1 MVVPGPAAF
10 SSRTCSPAP
19 DQRPAGH
26 WRRDGRINRVG
37 HTYALPVIKL
47 LFATA
52 RTCAYPGSA
61 TPLVFIDED
70 RDVREVAVQI
80 AHIRSPKPDGP
91 RYDTGFPPD
100 QLNSDGNLLLLC
112 GVHHHPVDRN
122 GSKYTTAELLEWK
135 RAQATEGGGFSVQDD
150 NITELVARLES
161 SLDELV
167 QATRLQMRARLVGGR
182 LGYPTTPT
190 VVLLP
195 LEGLEEAERKGGHL
209 YRPGRL
215 IGVEVENR
223 GPVGAEVRA
232 AGIDIDHGPAQG
244 SLEVRLRDQPPHAM
258 AVPLPGRGTL
268 QPGLVRDRAAHPG
281 VHGHALSQPQARPA
295 AVPGLGRTRERRP
308 PSRRMDRP
316 G

>member
-1 MVVPGPAAF
+1 M
-10 SSRTCSPAP
+10 
-19 DQRPAGH
+19 
-26 WRRDGRINRVG
+26 G

-52 RTCAYPGSA
+52 RTCAYPSCA
-61 TPLVFIDED
+61 TLLVFIDED

-91 RYDTGFPPD
+91 RYDPGFPPD

-112 GVHHHPVDRN
+112 GVHHHPVDQN

-135 RAQATEGGGFSVQDD
+135 RAQTAEGGGSTVQDD
-150 NITELVARLES
+150 DITELVAWLES

-167 QATRLQMRARLVGGR
+167 QATRLQVRARLVGGR
-182 LGYPTTPT
+182 IGYPTTPT

-209 YRPGRL
+209 FRPGRL
-215 IGVEVENR
+215 TGVEVENR

-244 SLEVRLRDQPPHAM
+244 PWKYHYMANYLTPWQFPCRVEGHSSREWFETEERIRGFTDMLYRD
-258 AVPLPGRGTL
+258 R
-268 QPGLVRDRAAHPG
+268 GLV
-281 VHGHALSQPQARPA
+281 PQRF
-295 AVPGLGRTRERRP
+295 
-308 PSRRMDRP
+308 RP
-316 G
+316 GQNSGTATAWLEHG